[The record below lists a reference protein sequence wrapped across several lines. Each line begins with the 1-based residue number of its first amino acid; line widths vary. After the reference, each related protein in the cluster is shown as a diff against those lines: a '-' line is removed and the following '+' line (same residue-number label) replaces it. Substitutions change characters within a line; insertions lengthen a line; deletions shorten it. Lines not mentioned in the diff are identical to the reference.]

1 MGKANYCSTPLPL
14 SNLQYTLLL
23 IQFLLPL
30 YFLLDLLFEK
40 ENWFSLSFQSLS
52 LFPKLS
58 ESVVLILFNLIFIFL
73 SLLGFFGYFFK
84 QFKIILLHSAL
95 SIIFGTCVFVYLL
108 IELNSNSLSYKATIL
123 TPIYFIL
130 IGLSGVL
137 YYNLYES
144 EYGSRGDFIEP
155 FLSNL

>member
-1 MGKANYCSTPLPL
+1 MGKAKYCSTPLPL

-30 YFLLDLLFEK
+30 FTLLNILFENH
-40 ENWFSLSFQSLS
+40 NWFSFSFQSLS

-58 ESVVLILFNLIFIFL
+58 ERLVLMLINLIFIFL

-95 SIIFGTCVFVYLL
+95 SIIFGTCVFIYLL
-108 IELNSNSLSYKATIL
+108 TELTSNSLSYKASIL

-130 IGLSGVL
+130 IGFSGIL

-144 EYGSRGDFIEP
+144 EYGSRGDFIDP
-155 FLSNL
+155 LLSNL